1 MILGRHGAI
10 ISVLEALSLLGG
22 VIILSFL
29 LFSVVPGD
37 AARAQ
42 LGPTASEE
50 NVQALRSDLG
60 LDRPLSKQFSALLV
74 GLPQG
79 DLGVSSFNRQPV
91 TPQVLPKFAI
101 TATIGLQAGIVA
113 LGLSYLANLLAW
125 LRPSVGRFLLPL
137 ARAGVMLPIF
147 FTTVVAAVLLGIFF
161 PSISLSV
168 GAAESGPLTQMIPSL
183 LASLYP
189 FAVMTAVLREK
200 ILAASTSPWAR
211 AASAAGMP
219 SATIFHRAL
228 LRPSL
233 VNWLAVWVNQISVVF
248 FAAMVLEVILSIPG
262 TGDLLLTA
270 VQRRDYPI
278 LQGILILN
286 AVFFAVLGAGSD
298 LSYRILDPRTRA

>member
-1 MILGRHGAI
+1 MP
-10 ISVLEALSLLGG
+10 VLEAFSLLGG
-22 VIILSFL
+22 VIVLSFL
-29 LFSVVPGD
+29 LFSAVPGD

-50 NVQALRSDLG
+50 NVQALRRDLG
-60 LDRPLSKQFSALLV
+60 LDRPLSQQFATLLV
-74 GLPQG
+74 GLLQG

-91 TPQVLPKFAI
+91 TPQVMPKFTI
-101 TATIGLQAGIVA
+101 TATIGLQAGVVA
-113 LGLSYLANLLAW
+113 LVLSYLANLLAW
-125 LRPSVGRFLLPL
+125 LRPAVGSFLLPL
-137 ARAGVMLPIF
+137 ARVGVMLPVF

-168 GAAESGPLTQMIPSL
+168 GAAESGPFTQMIPSL

-189 FAVMTAVLREK
+189 FAVMTTVLREK
-200 ILAASTSPWAR
+200 VLGSNAAPWAR

-219 SATIFHRAL
+219 PASIFHRAL

-233 VNWLAVWVNQISVVF
+233 VNWLAVWVNQLSLVF

-278 LQGILILN
+278 LRGILILN
-286 AVFFAVLGAGSD
+286 AVFFAVLAAGSD
-298 LSYRILDPRTRA
+298 LSYRILDPRTRE